1 MTIETLLKQAE
12 GKTLEFKRDLSS
24 PKNLLKTLVAFA
36 NTAGGKVIIGV
47 EDKNRSPVGVA
58 HPLDEEERL
67 CSLIADAIEPR
78 LVPNVEIMT
87 VEDKTLLMVDVFL
100 SNSRPHYLKAEGSET
115 GVYVRLGSTNRQAD
129 PELIAEL
136 RRSVEGVAFDE
147 LPMPGLTIEDLDLA
161 ALKALFHGN
170 HDLGEKE
177 LLTLRLLKKE
187 QGRLVPTKGAI
198 LICGRERI
206 LHFPDAWIQCGRFTG
221 HDKARIF
228 DHIDLHDHLPQAVE
242 SIMLFL
248 KKHAMRGA
256 DFSEVRRRDVWSIPL
271 GILREVVIN
280 ALVHA
285 DYSQRGAP
293 IRVAF
298 FDDRIEIEN
307 PGILPPGMTI
317 QDMRRGVSKIRN
329 HVIARVFRELNLI
342 EQWGS
347 GIPRIL
353 REAEKLGL
361 PDLQMEEL
369 GMRMRVT
376 VFLTE
381 QINIQPAAPQVAGE
395 VTGEVAGEVA
405 GEVRRLL
412 AVMSGD
418 MKRKEIQAA
427 LGLKHEDHFREA
439 YLIPGLKAGL
449 IEMTIPDKPRSSNQ
463 RYRITALGKETLK
476 KGGKDKKG
484 DR

>member
-1 MTIETLLKQAE
+1 
-12 GKTLEFKRDLSS
+12 
-24 PKNLLKTLVAFA
+24 
-36 NTAGGKVIIGV
+36 
-47 EDKNRSPVGVA
+47 
-58 HPLDEEERL
+58 
-67 CSLIADAIEPR
+67 
-78 LVPNVEIMT
+78 
-87 VEDKTLLMVDVFL
+87 
-100 SNSRPHYLKAEGSET
+100 
-115 GVYVRLGSTNRQAD
+115 
-129 PELIAEL
+129 
-136 RRSVEGVAFDE
+136 
-147 LPMPGLTIEDLDLA
+147 
-161 ALKALFHGN
+161 
-170 HDLGEKE
+170 
-177 LLTLRLLKKE
+177 
-187 QGRLVPTKGAI
+187 
-198 LICGRERI
+198 
-206 LHFPDAWIQCGRFTG
+206 
-221 HDKARIF
+221 
-228 DHIDLHDHLPQAVE
+228 
-242 SIMLFL
+242 
-248 KKHAMRGA
+248 
-256 DFSEVRRRDVWSIPL
+256 
-271 GILREVVIN
+271 
-280 ALVHA
+280 
-285 DYSQRGAP
+285 
-293 IRVAF
+293 
-298 FDDRIEIEN
+298 
-307 PGILPPGMTI
+307 MTI

-353 REAEKLGL
+353 REAKKLGL

-381 QINIQPAAPQVAGE
+381 QINIQPAAPE
-395 VTGEVAGEVA
+395 VT

-439 YLIPGLKAGL
+439 YLIPGLRAGL